1 MQVVF
6 LLCLSIFLVE
16 QRTYAGKSVES
27 RITSTRSLKKHKR
40 TRLCTK
46 CRSSFLEN
54 ASKECQEGS
63 SSDSKFVFVPEQNS
77 NENACFS
84 PVSNSCSLGFCPVE
98 SQGLALENQSNVSD
112 RALAVTSDRALDRMI
127 SERHEEIENCKLR
140 LDDSASKKDPI
151 VVDAAHQLAL
161 DLTIKTLEETS
172 SSKCRLD
179 AIAKINQF
187 FPEVYFK
194 LFGESPTE
202 FNYSVR
208 SVSEI
213 ENGVVAVEVISK
225 KSENFEATSSSFV
238 YYTTH

>member
-27 RITSTRSLKKHKR
+27 RIASTSSSKKRKR

-46 CRSSFLEN
+46 CRSNFLEN
-54 ASKECQEGS
+54 ASKECYEGS
-63 SSDSKFVFVPEQNS
+63 SSDSKFVFVPEKNS
-77 NENACFS
+77 NENSCFS
-84 PVSNSCSLGFCPVE
+84 PVSNSCPLGFCPVE
-98 SQGLALENQSNVSD
+98 SQGLALENQSTVSD
-112 RALAVTSDRALDRMI
+112 RALVVTSDRALDRMI

-140 LDDSASKKDPI
+140 LADSASKKDPI

-172 SSKCRLD
+172 SSECRLD

-225 KSENFEATSSSFV
+225 KSANFQATSSSFV